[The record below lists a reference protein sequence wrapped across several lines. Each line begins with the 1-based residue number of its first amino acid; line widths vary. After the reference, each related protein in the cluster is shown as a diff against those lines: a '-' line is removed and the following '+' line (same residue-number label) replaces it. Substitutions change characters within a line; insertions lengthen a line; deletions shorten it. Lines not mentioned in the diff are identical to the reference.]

1 MSSDSGRN
9 VRLILE
15 RFQCGVSG
23 PAEGTFYLAFRR
35 TPCMTRDD
43 YDFAKELTSFY
54 ELPPGEYVI
63 RLRPDWQTGINLCS
77 REEPEQFH
85 KQPDDLTFI
94 VRKP

>member
-1 MSSDSGRN
+1 MWGVWVCGRN
-9 VRLILE
+9 IL
-15 RFQCGVSG
+15 FSI
-23 PAEGTFYLAFRR
+23 PAHA
-35 TPCMTRDD
+35 CMTRDD